1 VLSESTTSWRLA
13 MSTIILTEEQR
24 KQVLHEFDVQIE
36 MLSAEEVEVLASKLN
51 KKIDLP
57 FITEGTEQVIF
68 VKTVKVF
75 DRLLYQNIPN
85 ELYGLIKNTSDG
97 ISDKDAEELKLVL
110 GSRLSKSLEIPYVPE
125 WVEQQVF
132 EILIGLVVDAMK
144 KGCSLL
150 KQA

>member
-1 VLSESTTSWRLA
+1 
-13 MSTIILTEEQR
+13 MSAIILTEDQR

-57 FITEGTEQVIF
+57 FITEGTEQIIF

-110 GSRLSKSLEIPYVPE
+110 GSRLNKSLEIPYVPE
-125 WVEQQVF
+125 RVEQQVF

-150 KQA
+150 K

>member
-1 VLSESTTSWRLA
+1 
-13 MSTIILTEEQR
+13 MSAIILTEDQR

-57 FITEGTEQVIF
+57 FITEGTEQIIF

-110 GSRLSKSLEIPYVPE
+110 GSRLNKSLEIPYVPE

-132 EILIGLVVDAMK
+132 EILVH
-144 KGCSLL
+144 
-150 KQA
+150 Q

>member
-1 VLSESTTSWRLA
+1 

>member
-1 VLSESTTSWRLA
+1 
-13 MSTIILTEEQR
+13 MSAIILTEDQR

-150 KQA
+150 K

>member
-1 VLSESTTSWRLA
+1 

-51 KKIDLP
+51 RKIDLP
-57 FITEGTEQVIF
+57 FITEGTEQIIF

-85 ELYGLIKNTSDG
+85 ELYGLIKNIGDG

>member
-1 VLSESTTSWRLA
+1 
-13 MSTIILTEEQR
+13 MSAIILTEDQR

-57 FITEGTEQVIF
+57 FITEGTEQIIF

-150 KQA
+150 K

>member
-1 VLSESTTSWRLA
+1 
-13 MSTIILTEEQR
+13 MSAIILTEDQR

-57 FITEGTEQVIF
+57 FITEGTEQIIF

-110 GSRLSKSLEIPYVPE
+110 GSRLNKSLEIPYVPE

-150 KQA
+150 K

>member
-1 VLSESTTSWRLA
+1 
-13 MSTIILTEEQR
+13 MSAIILTEDQR

-51 KKIDLP
+51 KKMDLP
-57 FITEGTEQVIF
+57 FITEGTEQIIF

-125 WVEQQVF
+125 WIEQQVF
-132 EILIGLVVDAMK
+132 EILIGLVVDAMR
-144 KGCSLL
+144 KGCSLI
-150 KQA
+150 K

>member
-1 VLSESTTSWRLA
+1 
-13 MSTIILTEEQR
+13 MSAIILTEDQR

-125 WVEQQVF
+125 WIEQQVF
-132 EILIGLVVDAMK
+132 EILIGLVVDAMR
-144 KGCSLL
+144 KGCSLI
-150 KQA
+150 K

>member
-1 VLSESTTSWRLA
+1 
-13 MSTIILTEEQR
+13 MSAIILTEDQR

-57 FITEGTEQVIF
+57 FITEGTEQIIF

-75 DRLLYQNIPN
+75 YRLLYQNIPN

-110 GSRLSKSLEIPYVPE
+110 GSRLNKSLEIPYVPE

-150 KQA
+150 K

>member
-1 VLSESTTSWRLA
+1 
-13 MSTIILTEEQR
+13 MSAIILTEDQR

-57 FITEGTEQVIF
+57 FITEGTEQIIF

-110 GSRLSKSLEIPYVPE
+110 GSRLNKSLEIPYVPE

-132 EILIGLVVDAMK
+132 EILRGLVVDAMK

-150 KQA
+150 K

>member
-1 VLSESTTSWRLA
+1 
-13 MSTIILTEEQR
+13 MSAIILTEDQR

-57 FITEGTEQVIF
+57 FITEGTEQIIF

-110 GSRLSKSLEIPYVPE
+110 GSRLNKSLEIPYVPE

-132 EILIGLVVDAMK
+132 EILIGLIVDAMK

-150 KQA
+150 K

>member
-1 VLSESTTSWRLA
+1 
-13 MSTIILTEEQR
+13 MSAIILTEDQR

-57 FITEGTEQVIF
+57 FITEGTEQIIF

-97 ISDKDAEELKLVL
+97 ISEKDAEELKLVL

-150 KQA
+150 K

>member
-1 VLSESTTSWRLA
+1 
-13 MSTIILTEEQR
+13 MSAIILTEDQR

-57 FITEGTEQVIF
+57 FITEGTEQIIF

-110 GSRLSKSLEIPYVPE
+110 GSRLNKSLEIPYVPE

-132 EILIGLVVDAMK
+132 EILIGLVVDAMR
-144 KGCSLL
+144 KGCSLI
-150 KQA
+150 K

>member
-1 VLSESTTSWRLA
+1 
-13 MSTIILTEEQR
+13 MSAIILTEDQR

-57 FITEGTEQVIF
+57 FITEGTEQIIF

-110 GSRLSKSLEIPYVPE
+110 GSRLNKALEIPYVPE

-150 KQA
+150 K

>member
-1 VLSESTTSWRLA
+1 
-13 MSTIILTEEQR
+13 MSAIILTEDQR

-57 FITEGTEQVIF
+57 FITEGTEQIIF

-125 WVEQQVF
+125 WIEQQVF
-132 EILIGLVVDAMK
+132 EILIGLVVDAMR
-144 KGCSLL
+144 KGCSLI
-150 KQA
+150 K

>member
-1 VLSESTTSWRLA
+1 
-13 MSTIILTEEQR
+13 MSAIILTEDQR

-57 FITEGTEQVIF
+57 FITEGTEQIIF

-85 ELYGLIKNTSDG
+85 ELYGLIKNTGDG

-110 GSRLSKSLEIPYVPE
+110 GSRLNKSLEIPYVPE

-150 KQA
+150 K

>member
-1 VLSESTTSWRLA
+1 
-13 MSTIILTEEQR
+13 
-24 KQVLHEFDVQIE
+24 

-110 GSRLSKSLEIPYVPE
+110 GSRLNKSLEIPYVPE

-150 KQA
+150 K

>member
-1 VLSESTTSWRLA
+1 

-51 KKIDLP
+51 RKIDLP
-57 FITEGTEQVIF
+57 FITEGTEQIIF

-85 ELYGLIKNTSDG
+85 ELYGLIKNTGDG

>member
-1 VLSESTTSWRLA
+1 
-13 MSTIILTEEQR
+13 MSAIILTEDQR

-57 FITEGTEQVIF
+57 FITEGTEQIIF

-75 DRLLYQNIPN
+75 DRLLHQNIPN

-110 GSRLSKSLEIPYVPE
+110 GSRLNKSLEIPYVPE

-150 KQA
+150 K

>member
-1 VLSESTTSWRLA
+1 
-13 MSTIILTEEQR
+13 MSAIILTEDQR

-57 FITEGTEQVIF
+57 FITEGTEQIVF

-110 GSRLSKSLEIPYVPE
+110 GSRLNKSLEIPYVPE

-150 KQA
+150 K

>member
-1 VLSESTTSWRLA
+1 

-68 VKTVKVF
+68 VKTVSSVRQF
-75 DRLLYQNIPN
+75 C
-85 ELYGLIKNTSDG
+85 SDG
-97 ISDKDAEELKLVL
+97 
-110 GSRLSKSLEIPYVPE
+110 YVT
-125 WVEQQVF
+125 
-132 EILIGLVVDAMK
+132 A
-144 KGCSLL
+144 
-150 KQA
+150 

>member
-1 VLSESTTSWRLA
+1 
-13 MSTIILTEEQR
+13 MSAIILTEDQR

-57 FITEGTEQVIF
+57 FITEGTEQIIF

-85 ELYGLIKNTSDG
+85 ELYGLIKNTGDG

-110 GSRLSKSLEIPYVPE
+110 GSRLNKSLEIPYVPE

-132 EILIGLVVDAMK
+132 EILIGLVVDAMR

-150 KQA
+150 K

>member
-1 VLSESTTSWRLA
+1 
-13 MSTIILTEEQR
+13 MSAIILTEDQR

-110 GSRLSKSLEIPYVPE
+110 GSRLNKSLEIPYVPE

-150 KQA
+150 K

>member
-1 VLSESTTSWRLA
+1 MNPLHSWRLG
-13 MSTIILTEEQR
+13 MSAIILTEDQR

-110 GSRLSKSLEIPYVPE
+110 GSRLNKSLEIPYVPE

-150 KQA
+150 K

>member
-1 VLSESTTSWRLA
+1 
-13 MSTIILTEEQR
+13 MSAIILTADQR

-57 FITEGTEQVIF
+57 FITEGTEQIIF

-150 KQA
+150 K